1 MFTITKYR
9 HTRNFALYKGDE
21 LLAVTVYKKGAQRI
35 LQELQDTISYPLRDI
50 TPTLRIA
57 ETRETPE
64 TQNP

>member
-9 HTRNFALYKGDE
+9 HTRNFSLYKGDE